1 MEKTVEAV
9 GRVIETM
16 RANLG
21 EPLTVD
27 DMARTVMF
35 SKFHFSRFFQRVT
48 GVSPGRFLSAM
59 RLQEA
64 KELLVSTSL
73 TVTEISHRVGYT
85 SVGTFSSRFT
95 MSVGVSPTT
104 YRQLGGFRTPVSTP
118 GQPSVPATSGPTVCG
133 EVRSSLPDAHLG
145 LVFVGLFAD
154 PIPRGQPVRCAV
166 LHRTGSFVLDK
177 VPHGT
182 WYLLVHSVGAGLE
195 GVVNGAVENAVDNA
209 VDGAVGNGAVSNGAV
224 DGAVDAAEGSTA
236 GDGDQTLC
244 VGSYGPVRI
253 GPDSAVKQA
262 DVRLEPMLR
271 PDPALL
277 KALLDIRAVALTVG
291 AA

>member
-1 MEKTVEAV
+1 MEKTIEQAV

-16 RANLG
+16 RDNIG
-21 EPLTVD
+21 EPLTID

-64 KELLVSTSL
+64 KRLLVSTTL
-73 TVTEISHRVGYT
+73 TVTDVSHRVGYT

-95 MSVGVSPTT
+95 RSVGVSPTT
-104 YRQLGGFRTPVSTP
+104 YRQLGGFTAPTADDDRRAMPEP
-118 GQPSVPATSGPTVCG
+118 RGATIRG
-133 EVRSSLPDAHLG
+133 EVRSAQPDHLG
-145 LVFVGLFAD
+145 LIFVGLFAD

-166 LHRTGSFVLDK
+166 LHRTGPYLLTN

-182 WYLLVHSVGAGLE
+182 WYLLAHSVAAGLE
-195 GVVNGAVENAVDNA
+195 AAVREPLA
-209 VDGAVGNGAVSNGAV
+209 
-224 DGAVDAAEGSTA
+224 
-236 GDGDQTLC
+236 GDQTLC
-244 VGSYGPVRI
+244 VGSFGPIRIRPDTAVR
-253 GPDSAVKQA
+253 QA
-262 DVRLEPMLR
+262 DVRLRPANALDPELLR
-271 PDPALL
+271 
-277 KALLDIRAVALTVG
+277 ALLDVRSVALTVG

>member
-64 KELLVSTSL
+64 KELLVTTTL

-104 YRQLGGFRTPVSTP
+104 YRQLGGFRTPEPVHQGADVAP
-118 GQPSVPATSGPTVCG
+118 RAVPATGGPSVCG
-133 EVRSSLPDAHLG
+133 EVVSSLPDSHLG

-166 LHRTGSFVLDK
+166 LHHAGPFLLDK
-177 VPHGT
+177 VPHGS
-182 WYLLVHSVGAGLE
+182 WYLLAHSVAAGLE
-195 GVVNGAVENAVDNA
+195 GAVT
-209 VDGAVGNGAVSNGAV
+209 
-224 DGAVDAAEGSTA
+224 AATSPEGDSDRTI
-236 GDGDQTLC
+236 C
-244 VGSYGPVRI
+244 VGAYGPVRV
-253 GPDSAVKQA
+253 GPDRSVRHVE
-262 DVRLEPMLR
+262 VRLEPMLQ

-277 KALLDIRAVALTVG
+277 KALLDIRSVALTAG

>member
-27 DMARTVMF
+27 DMAREVMF

-64 KELLVSTSL
+64 KELLVTTTL

-104 YRQLGGFRTPVSTP
+104 YRQLGGFRTPNAAGPSSTSSRRTVSAP
-118 GQPSVPATSGPTVCG
+118 GGPTVCG
-133 EVRSSLPDAHLG
+133 EVVSALPDTHLG

-154 PIPRGQPVRCAV
+154 PIPQGQPVRCAI
-166 LHRTGSFVLDK
+166 LHRTGPFLLDK

-182 WYLLVHSVGAGLE
+182 WYLLAHSVAAGLE
-195 GVVNGAVENAVDNA
+195 G
-209 VDGAVGNGAVSNGAV
+209 AVSAAQN
-224 DGAVDAAEGSTA
+224 DDAEA
-236 GDGDQTLC
+236 DQTIC
-244 VGSYGPVRI
+244 VGAYGPVRI
-253 GPDSAVKQA
+253 GPDSSVQQA
-262 DVRLEPMLR
+262 EVRLEPMVE
-271 PDPALL
+271 PDPAVL
-277 KALLDIRAVALTVG
+277 KALLDIRSVALTVG